1 MCSTFAAEGEMIAAR
16 EKLVR
21 GGAGLTNE
29 DLENARAARRWTMM
43 SRLMRIDRMVLLL
56 SCYQGTS
63 LKCYP
68 HFRSEPLEDLLES
81 RYWPC

>member
-29 DLENARAARRWTMM
+29 DLEKCRCCSSLDDDVENDE
-43 SRLMRIDRMVLLL
+43 DRQDGASSVLLSRDFVEML
-56 SCYQGTS
+56 S
-63 LKCYP
+63 P
-68 HFRSEPLEDLLES
+68 FSE
-81 RYWPC
+81 